1 MTARNYEI
9 ARYIRIAKNPDDM
22 TRPELIE
29 ALEDL
34 AEYASHRVT
43 ECHTLRNIIK
53 NSINK

>member
-9 ARYIRIAKNPDDM
+9 ARFIRVAKNPDDM

-53 NSINK
+53 TSIK